1 MSKLQEFNNLK
12 NEAKALGI
20 DVKGMKKADIEA
32 AIAQAQNVPSTPEI
46 PEDPEAPEAPEVQAP
61 KMETAINEE
70 VKKQLGRP
78 VNPEST
84 RQKVLAEKAA
94 LREAGLLKRGRP
106 IVEGSPRQLR
116 EAARAAKIAAG
127 IELKPGR
134 PKMIKVEAP
143 VVPAAEALV
152 EA

>member
-12 NEAKALGI
+12 SEAKALGI
-20 DVKGMKKADIEA
+20 DVKGMKKTDIEA
-32 AIAQAQNVPSTPEI
+32 AIAQAQNVPSTS
-46 PEDPEAPEAPEVQAP
+46 EAPEAPEAQAP
-61 KMETAINEE
+61 KMETVINEE

-78 VNPEST
+78 INPEST

-94 LREAGLLKRGRP
+94 LRAAGLLKRGRP

-134 PKMIKVEAP
+134 PKMIKVEVP
-143 VVPAAEALV
+143 VVPAVEVPAEA
-152 EA
+152 